1 MRGLILT
8 LVICSSVFGQSDT
21 SPPKFSD
28 VGNGV
33 LPPGFIDSELEDIQ
47 KQRIEAL
54 RTNLAALQSRYI
66 TGIDNLQ
73 LLIEGQLELVN
84 AHLDAAKTKK
94 ERLEGI
100 LECQKLALVSWQH
113 VNDRKL
119 VAARGGEVSSEARA
133 RAHVLKFRIM
143 WLKENA
149 SKNP

>member
-1 MRGLILT
+1 MRSLLLT

-21 SPPKFSD
+21 SPQKLSE

-33 LPPGFIDSELEDIQ
+33 LPPGLIDSELEEVQ

-54 RTNLAALQSRYI
+54 RTNVAALQVKYNS
-66 TGIDNLQ
+66 GVDNLQ

-94 ERLEGI
+94 ERLDGI
-100 LECQKLALVSWQH
+100 LECQKLALISWQH
-113 VNDRKL
+113 VNDRKK
-119 VAARGGEVSSEARA
+119 VGAKGGEVTSETRA
-133 RAHVLKFRIM
+133 HAHVLKFRAM